1 MTRDDFET
9 IDGTP
14 VIRLRDGR
22 TGLCTHWNN
31 RCVQVDAYG
40 PITRPGEAA
49 VVELPWRAVERVADT
64 DALLEVAQI

>member
-9 IDGTP
+9 IDGTA

-22 TGLCTHWNN
+22 TGLCSHWNN
-31 RCVQVDAYG
+31 HGVQVDAYG
-40 PITRPGEAA
+40 PITRPGEAV
-49 VVELPWRAVERVADT
+49 VVELPWRAVERVSGT